1 MLLQMALFHSFLWL
15 SSISLCVCVCV
26 CVHVYCIFFI
36 HSSVYRHLGCFRIL
50 AVVDNAALNIGVHVC
65 FQISVCGVFLDIYP
79 GVELLG
85 HVVVLFLV
93 F

>member
-65 FQISVCGVFLDIYP
+65 FQISAFFSSEKYPEVGFLD
-79 GVELLG
+79 
-85 HVVVLFLV
+85 HVVVQFLI